1 MEKLDFQKN
10 RRILSIYTKL
20 MDGQLVKKFDMAAQ
34 FQVTE
39 KSIQRDIDT
48 IRDYLDFQAAE
59 QGVRNYLI
67 YDYKEKA
74 YRLETPNKFHLTN
87 SEIFAISKILLS
99 SRAFT
104 KEEMLDILDRLV
116 AGCVPKGNQKLV
128 NELLSNEKF
137 HYVELRHHKSFLD
150 KLWTLGQAI
159 TEKRIIEIRYKK
171 LGERGIVDRKIEPLA
186 ILFSEY
192 YFYLVGFIENID
204 KEKCFQNPED
214 TFPTIYRVDRI
225 EELNV
230 LKEHFQI
237 PYANRFE
244 EGEFRKRIQFMQ
256 GGKLQKIKFTCNSD
270 TIEAVLDRLPTAQV
284 LSENDGI
291 YTVQAEVFGKGI
303 DMWLKSQGERIKLV

>member
-48 IRDYLDFQAAE
+48 IRDFLDFQAAE

-225 EELNV
+225 EDLNV
-230 LKEHFQI
+230 LK
-237 PYANRFE
+237 
-244 EGEFRKRIQFMQ
+244 
-256 GGKLQKIKFTCNSD
+256 
-270 TIEAVLDRLPTAQV
+270 
-284 LSENDGI
+284 
-291 YTVQAEVFGKGI
+291 
-303 DMWLKSQGERIKLV
+303 